1 MTELKHIPAFC
12 AQCRSRCGCTAV
24 VEDGRL
30 TGIEPL
36 PDHPTGAKLCPKG
49 RAAPEQVYHPDR
61 LTHPMR
67 RLTPKGAGKTEW
79 ERISWESALDT
90 IAERLGDIRRD
101 HGAEQVAFGVTT
113 PSGTHISDGI
123 AWIER
128 FIRAYGSPNTIY
140 GTEICNWHKDVA
152 AKFTTGHDIGTPDFA
167 NTGCVLLWGH
177 NPATTWLARSVE
189 IQKGL
194 RNGARMIVVDPRPTT
209 FARRADCWLQV
220 RPGTDQALALGLAHI
235 MLRDG
240 LHDADF
246 LAQWSNGP
254 LLVCDDTGRFLRAS
268 DLWPDGSDDVLL
280 GLDPSGGLLRYD
292 RVAGDW
298 LDRMPVAE
306 LISHGTVETVTGPVA
321 CQSSFRRWQSLLA
334 EFPPERVA
342 AVTGV
347 SVEKQTQAA
356 AILGESPSVAY
367 YAWTGVG
374 QSVTATQTDRA
385 ISMLYAMTGSI
396 GAPGGN
402 VPGGAGQFNDISG
415 HGLISADQKAKAL
428 ALDDRPLG
436 PSATGWVTGRDV
448 YRAVLGQ
455 GPYPIRALF
464 AFGGNP
470 LVAQPDTDLAR
481 AALAALPFHVHADF
495 FLNPSAEYADIILP
509 VATSWEREGLRTGFD
524 SSLDGLRQVQLRPAV
539 VAPVGEARS
548 DIDIALALAAR
559 LGLAAQMFDCD
570 VDRGHNHAL
579 APAGL
584 TVDVLRAAPAGVT
597 LPGKV
602 AFRSYADAGVDGIA
616 AGFRTPTKRLEFW
629 SEQFHDH
636 GQDALPVWHDQTK
649 TSPAP
654 LMLSCAKTVAYCH
667 SQHRNIPSLRKLMPE
682 PSLEIAAEAALQRGI
697 ANRDWVE
704 VTTATGRFRAQA
716 RITKD
721 LSADV
726 VFAQHG
732 WWVPE
737 TMDNTGAT
745 GSTNATDPTPVNM
758 NQAIGT
764 DVADPISGSV
774 PLRAT
779 PCDVRRLD

>member
-1 MTELKHIPAFC
+1 MTEQKRIPAFC

-36 PDHPTGAKLCPKG
+36 PEHPTGAKLCPKG
-49 RAAPEQVYHPDR
+49 RAAPEQIYHPDR

-67 RLTPKGAGKTEW
+67 RLTPKGAGKTKW
-79 ERISWESALDT
+79 ERISWDVALDT
-90 IAERLGDIRRD
+90 VAARLGEIRRD

-167 NTGCVLLWGH
+167 HTDCVLLWGH

-194 RNGARMIVVDPRPTT
+194 HNGAKMIVVDPRPTT

-246 LAQWSNGP
+246 LTQWSNGP
-254 LLVCDDTGRFLRAS
+254 LLVRDDTGRFLRAS
-268 DLWPDGSDDVLL
+268 DLSPDGSDDVLL
-280 GLDPSGGLLRYD
+280 AFGPNGELLRYD
-292 RVAGDW
+292 CIAGVWPD
-298 LDRMPVAE
+298 PAGVAE
-306 LISHGTVETVTGPVA
+306 LISHGAMDTVSGPVT
-321 CQSSFRRWQSLLA
+321 CQSSFGRWQSMLA
-334 EFPPERVA
+334 EFTPERVA
-342 AVTGV
+342 AVAGV
-347 SVEKQTQAA
+347 SVEKQVQAA

-385 ISMLYAMTGSI
+385 ISMLYAMTGST

-402 VPGGAGQFNDISG
+402 VPGGAGAFNDISG
-415 HGLISADQKAKAL
+415 HDLISADQKAKAL

-448 YRAVLGQ
+448 WRAALGQ
-455 GPYPIRALF
+455 GPYPIRALI

-470 LVAQPDTDLAR
+470 LVAQPDTELAR

-495 FLNPSAEYADIILP
+495 FLNPSAEYADIVLP

-524 SSLDGLRQVQLRPAV
+524 GSLDGLRQVQLRPAV
-539 VAPVGEARS
+539 VAPIGEARS
-548 DIDIALALAAR
+548 DIDIALGLAGR
-559 LGLAAQMFDCD
+559 LGLAGQMFDGD

-584 TVDVLRAAPAGVT
+584 TVDRLRAAPAGVT

-602 AFRSYADAGVDGIA
+602 AFRSYADVGNDGVA
-616 AGFRTPTKRLEFW
+616 AGFRTPTKRLEIW

-636 GQDALPVWHDQTK
+636 GQDALPVWRDPPAM
-649 TSPAP
+649 SPAP

-667 SQHRNIPSLRKLMPE
+667 SQHRNIPSLRKLMPQ
-682 PSLEIAAEAALQRGI
+682 PSLEIAAEAASQRGI
-697 ANRDWVE
+697 ADRDWVE

-716 RITKD
+716 RIAKD
-721 LSADV
+721 LLADV
-726 VFAQHG
+726 VIAQHG
-732 WWVPE
+732 WWVSD
-737 TMDNTGAT
+737 TMGDTDAP
-745 GSTNATDPTPVNM
+745 DPTPANM

-764 DVADPISGSV
+764 DVADPISGSI